1 MRKSPKADQLIKRM
15 EERRNR
21 PMSEAER
28 EERAVRGY
36 FAAVMVILLLTFCAL
51 PVMAAGAST
60 PIQSI
65 NKLSDFI
72 FAAIKA
78 IGLILLGFGVVQ
90 IGLSLKSHDPGQR
103 AQGIMS
109 FFGGIVIA
117 FAKDI
122 LDMIV

>member
-1 MRKSPKADQLIKRM
+1 MRKSPKAEQFIKNM
-15 EERRNR
+15 EQRRTR
-21 PMSEAER
+21 PLSEQEKQDR
-28 EERAVRGY
+28 VVRGY
-36 FAAVMVILLLTFCAL
+36 FAAVMVVLVLVMGAM
-51 PVMAAGAST
+51 PVMAAGDPLA
-60 PIQSI
+60 SI

-103 AQGIMS
+103 AQGIMA

>member
-1 MRKSPKADQLIKRM
+1 MRKSPKAEQFIRNM

-28 EERAVRGY
+28 EDRVVRGY
-36 FAAVMVILLLTFCAL
+36 LCGVLVILMLTFFAV
-51 PVMAAGAST
+51 PVMASG
-60 PIQSI
+60 PLESI
-65 NKLSDFI
+65 NKLSTFI

-78 IGLILLGFGVVQ
+78 IGLIMLGFGVVQ

-103 AQGIMS
+103 AQGIMA
-109 FFGGIVIA
+109 FFGGVVIA

>member
-1 MRKSPKADQLIKRM
+1 MRKSPKAEKFIKNM
-15 EERRNR
+15 EARRNR
-21 PMSEAER
+21 PISEEER
-28 EERAVRGY
+28 EDRTVRGY
-36 FAAVMVILLLTFCAL
+36 LCAVLVILLLTFSAV
-51 PVMAAGAST
+51 PVMAAGDPLA
-60 PIQSI
+60 SI

-103 AQGIMS
+103 AQGIMA
-109 FFGGIVIA
+109 FFGGVVIA

-122 LDMIV
+122 LDMIVT